1 MVDFLQLA
9 FAGIA
14 QGAAYGLVAVGFV
27 AIFKVTGIINLA
39 QGEFAILAAFAAI
52 TATEAGVSLPIA
64 VFLVVVAMG
73 LFAGLVEW
81 VVIAPASKSSVS
93 FVAYIILTLGIA
105 IALRGAAQLLWGSD
119 ARSLRPFTAGALDVA
134 GVVVRLQD
142 LWIIAVT
149 ALVAVLLHVFFDRTS
164 LGKAFTACSEQP
176 IAARLVGISPARMS
190 RLSFVIAGA
199 VAALAGIVVSP
210 VASTTANSGVLL
222 ALKGFIAAALAGL
235 GSLPGSILGGL
246 LLGVVESLSAGYIS
260 SGLKDAISLFG
271 LIALLVIRPAGL
283 FGHTDTERV

>member
-9 FAGIA
+9 FAGVA

-39 QGEFAILAAFAAI
+39 QGEFAILGAFAAI
-52 TATEAGVSLPIA
+52 TATEAGVPLPVA
-64 VFLVVVAMG
+64 ALGVVVAMG
-73 LFAGLVEW
+73 LFGGVIERLI
-81 VVIAPASKSSVS
+81 IAPASRSALS

-119 ARSLRPFTAGALDVA
+119 ARSLRPFTAGALDVG
-134 GVVVRLQD
+134 GVVIRIQD

-149 ALVAVLLHVFFDRTS
+149 ALVAVLLHVFFDRTA

-176 IAARLVGISPARMS
+176 VAARLVGISPARMS

-199 VAALAGIVVSP
+199 VAAIAGIAVSP
-210 VASTTANSGVLL
+210 VASTTSNSGVLL
-222 ALKGFIAAALAGL
+222 ALKGFVAAALAGL

-271 LIALLVIRPAGL
+271 LVALLVIRPAGL
-283 FGHTDTERV
+283 FGRAAVERV